1 MILSTRVEILGISF
15 EWSVSVGHLEPG
27 SACYGNCEAWAP
39 CVVKLLWVPQFITLS
54 PLHLLS
60 SMSPL
65 SSPAS
70 SQIHVLCFF
79 NDYCDICCI
88 HVYMCGFTA
97 CCVCFVLLICIFTGF
112 SVATMAS
119 RIMVRG
125 RQEGSLGHHDSVAGA
140 GADFESLTSS
150 SLF

>member
-1 MILSTRVEILGISF
+1 MLYTCLYVWI
-15 EWSVSVGHLEPG
+15 
-27 SACYGNCEAWAP
+27 
-39 CVVKLLWVPQFITLS
+39 
-54 PLHLLS
+54 
-60 SMSPL
+60 
-65 SSPAS
+65 
-70 SQIHVLCFF
+70 
-79 NDYCDICCI
+79 
-88 HVYMCGFTA
+88 TA
-97 CCVCFVLLICIFTGF
+97 CCVCFMLLICIFTGF